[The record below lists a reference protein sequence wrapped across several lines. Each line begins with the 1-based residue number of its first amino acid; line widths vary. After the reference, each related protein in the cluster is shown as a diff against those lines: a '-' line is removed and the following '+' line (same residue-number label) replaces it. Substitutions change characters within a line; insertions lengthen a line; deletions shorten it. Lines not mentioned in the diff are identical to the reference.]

1 MKKNLLLL
9 IALGLS
15 IGAFAQLSPG
25 YRAPEFSLKNVDGEM
40 VSLSEAAGENGAI
53 VVFTCNGCPVA
64 KAYEQRIIDLDNKY
78 RDQGY
83 PVIAIQPNDPEVTPV
98 DSYENMQLRA
108 EEKEY
113 PFPYLFDEKQEVFPA
128 YGATKT
134 PHTFL
139 LKKDGKKFK
148 VGYIGAIDDNQRSA
162 QVEEKFLEDA
172 IAALSKGKTPKPS
185 ETRAVG
191 CSIKVKK

>member
-1 MKKNLLLL
+1 MKRTIL
-9 IALGLS
+9 ILAALVISLGVM
-15 IGAFAQLSPG
+15 AQLSPG
-25 YRAPEFSLKNVDGEM
+25 DKAPGFNLKNVDGEM
-40 VSLSEAAGENGAI
+40 LSLDQASGDEGAI

-78 RDQGY
+78 RDKGW
-83 PVIAIQPNDPEVTPV
+83 PVIAIQPNDPSITPV
-98 DSYENMQLRA
+98 DSYENMQKRA
-108 EEKEY
+108 KEKGY

-134 PHTFL
+134 PHTYL
-139 LKKDGKKFK
+139 LQKEGENFK

-162 QVEEKFLEDA
+162 EVEENFLENA
-172 IAALSKGKTPKPS
+172 IEALSKGKTPKPA